1 MRSGPPLARYQAEV
15 AHALSRLQLYRARGD
30 EVRAAEWHRTWSL
43 AADAVDAECLQKG
56 AGAGVLR
63 RGTPSTLRPLP
74 PEPEP
79 APTVSTPEISG
90 EKPTQAASPLPP
102 AGHLLPIPERV
113 AADFAAAL
121 ERHGRIDRALQAGG
135 PNPFPDELGE
145 GEWQY
150 HLTAFRVDGPLD
162 CEFLQQ
168 AEAAVEALVEAYPEL
183 LPPEEE
189 EAEIQPGSARKHAG
203 QDMLPECLR
212 IYQESLS
219 DLSEDD
225 LRADLDRCLEAGRAE
240 TAALI
245 EAELRQRERETAP
258 DLQHL
263 TTSAPTF
270 CSGETQ
276 NRKSVNAPA
285 GISEARGSD
294 SPPEGIRTSAPAHSP
309 SPPQRPRRRT
319 AVYSTTADPVA
330 PPAAPKQSRPASVDA
345 VAPTAPAYT
354 TAPAWIDAAGRTRTW
369 SLLDPS
375 GAKLA
380 DVTTRRDAEKLAAL
394 LTRVMARP
402 ATPSP

>member
-1 MRSGPPLARYQAEV
+1 MRSGPPLARYQAET
-15 AHALSRLQLYRARGD
+15 AHALSRLQHYRACGD
-30 EVRAAEWHRTWSL
+30 EPRAVEWHHTWSL
-43 AADAVDAECLQKG
+43 AAEAVDAECLQKG

-79 APTVSTPEISG
+79 APTVSRPEIAG
-90 EKPTQAASPLPP
+90 ESHPQAANPI
-102 AGHLLPIPERV
+102 PIPERA
-113 AADFAAAL
+113 AADFAVAL
-121 ERHGRIDRALQAGG
+121 DRHGRIDRALRAGG
-135 PNPFPDELGE
+135 PNPFPDEFEE

-162 CEFLQQ
+162 CELLQQ

-189 EAEIQPGSARKHAG
+189 EPEIPPGAGRRHAG
-203 QDMLPECLR
+203 QDVLPECLR

-219 DLSEDD
+219 DLPEDE
-225 LRADLDRCLEAGRAE
+225 LRADLDRCLEADRAE
-240 TAALI
+240 TIALI

-263 TTSAPTF
+263 STSAPAVR
-270 CSGETQ
+270 CGETQ

-294 SPPEGIRTSAPAHSP
+294 SPPDGIRTAAPAHSP

-330 PPAAPKQSRPASVDA
+330 PPAVPKQLTPAAVDA
-345 VAPTAPAYT
+345 VTPTAPTYT

-375 GAKLA
+375 GTKLA
-380 DVTTRRDAEKLAAL
+380 DITTKRDAEKLAAL
-394 LTRVMARP
+394 LTRVMGRP

>member
-1 MRSGPPLARYQAEV
+1 MRSGPPLARYQAEA
-15 AHALSRLQLYRARGD
+15 AHALSRLQHYRARGD
-30 EVRAAEWHRTWSL
+30 EARVAEWHHAWSL
-43 AADAVDAECLQKG
+43 AAEAVDAECLQKG

-79 APTVSTPEISG
+79 EPAPTVSRPEIAG
-90 EKPTQAASPLPP
+90 ESHPQADS
-102 AGHLLPIPERV
+102 PIPVPERA
-113 AADFAAAL
+113 AADFAVAL
-121 ERHGRIDRALQAGG
+121 DRHGRIDRALRAGG
-135 PNPFPDELGE
+135 PNPFPDEFEE

-162 CEFLQQ
+162 CQLLQQ

-189 EAEIQPGSARKHAG
+189 EPEIQPGAGRKHAG
-203 QDMLPECLR
+203 QDVLPECLR
-212 IYQESLS
+212 IYRESLS
-219 DLSEDD
+219 DLSEDE
-225 LRADLDRCLEAGRAE
+225 LHADLDRCLEAGRAE
-240 TAALI
+240 TVAFI

-263 TTSAPTF
+263 FSSAATF
-270 CSGETQ
+270 RSVEPQ
-276 NRKSVNAPA
+276 NRKIVNAPDE
-285 GISEARGSD
+285 ISEARGSD
-294 SPPEGIRTSAPAHSP
+294 SPPASIRTAEPAHSAR
-309 SPPQRPRRRT
+309 PPQRPRRRT

-380 DVTTRRDAEKLAAL
+380 DITTKRDAEKLAAL
-394 LTRVMARP
+394 LTRVMGRP
-402 ATPSP
+402 ATPAP